1 MTFAAIQAAYG
12 AHRIAT
18 YPLTAD
24 KTPAVSGYSRIGA
37 PYSAELA
44 TKFPDATA
52 AGFVAGPRNRVA
64 VVDIDS
70 ADDRL
75 VAEVEARFGATPFRV
90 RTPSGGRHLYYRHQG
105 ERRQIRP
112 LPDVDILGG
121 GNVVAAL
128 SVVPKGQYELE
139 RGTLDDLD
147 RLPPLRQSVG
157 QSRSVG
163 GIERGQR
170 NDELFRH
177 CQSVVN
183 YCDSHDQLLD
193 AARTWAEDRLAE
205 PLPDAEISKTAASV
219 WRYRG
224 GRKRVMNHIIGS
236 TAFSALAADP
246 AVFGV
251 YAYLS
256 AENGPGAEFMIADGL
271 GPARG
276 WPRRLVPAAR
286 RALLDLNLIEC
297 VRWPAKGRPALYRWR
312 LPDES

>member
-18 YPLTAD
+18 YPLTPD

-52 AGFVAGPRNRVA
+52 AGFVAGPRNRVT

-75 VAEVEARFGATPFRV
+75 VAEMEARFGATPLRV

-112 LPDVDILGG
+112 LPDVDILGA

-128 SVVPKGQYELE
+128 SVVPKGRYALE
-139 RGTLDDLD
+139 RGTLADLD
-147 RLPPLRQSVG
+147 YLPPMRPSVERT
-157 QSRSVG
+157 RSVG
-163 GIERGQR
+163 RIERGSR

-177 CQSVVN
+177 CRNVVDH
-183 YCDSHDQLLD
+183 CDSHDQLLD
-193 AARTWAEDRLAE
+193 AARTWAAGRLAE
-205 PLPDAEISKTAASV
+205 PLSDAEIAKTVASV
-219 WRYRG
+219 WRYRE
-224 GRKRVMNHIIGS
+224 GRKRVMHNVIPRD
-236 TAFSALAADP
+236 AFSRLAAKP
-246 AVFGV
+246 SILGV
-251 YAYLS
+251 YTYLS

-286 RALLDLNLIEC
+286 RALLALNLIEC
-297 VRWPAKGRPALYRWR
+297 VRWPTKGRPALYRWR